1 VVVTD
6 VEDELN
12 LITVNH
18 MALFMPI
25 QPDPA
30 SRIYSGKKLFE
41 LRKFRPPET
50 GFVYLYESRDETARI
65 HAIRGGFYFDEFLDL
80 PLDKLWARVGERAT
94 SHERFFRYFG
104 IRHKHGI
111 ALAIRRVES
120 LTRPVSL
127 DELAHID
134 PAFGLPK
141 GLWTYHVVSDSSRAV
156 RFLNSLARKN
166 VIHHESI
173 LRPYEAENLRVVPLD
188 STEEEYRFRE
198 LYDLYVKPNYP
209 DSGDYVDFV
218 IRIHSKGSDPFGY
231 FTKKKTVWTLFR
243 GSEILGFTV
252 ATEKRGGSVK
262 FGPTILAPEFR
273 GQRIG
278 SEFRL
283 LVEKEYPK
291 ARKFYN
297 TLPDDNLAAL
307 RYVLRAD
314 YYVEA
319 HLRRQYKSDRG
330 ELVVGKLLKPAA
342 SITAAPVWSLPV
354 GELIIQDAREIS
366 RSQLEIII
374 VELLSRFYDEVDS
387 SYVKGVLAAMA
398 GPFSL
403 SRKTK
408 RVFIAKRGGS
418 ASGIIIATPKRGGA
432 LKCSPLVVRGDDVES
447 LRELLHAACQAFPER
462 GFHKVYCHLPLMASQ
477 LIGAAVKLG
486 LKPEGLLKEPYKR
499 GVDLIALGRAER

>member
-1 VVVTD
+1 
-6 VEDELN
+6 
-12 LITVNH
+12 

-65 HAIRGGFYFDEFLDL
+65 HAIRGGFYFEEYLDL

-104 IRHKHGI
+104 TRHKHGI
-111 ALAIRRVES
+111 ALAIRRVEI
-120 LTRPVSL
+120 LTKSVSL

-134 PAFGLPK
+134 PGFGLPK

-156 RFLNSLARKN
+156 RFLNALSRRN
-166 VIHHESI
+166 VIDHESI
-173 LRPYEAENLRVVPLD
+173 LRPRDVESLRVVPLA
-188 STEEEYRFRE
+188 SREEESRFRE

-231 FTKKKTVWTLFR
+231 FTKRKTIWTLFR
-243 GSEILGFTV
+243 NEAVLGFTV

-262 FGPTILAPEFR
+262 FGPTILSPEFR

-283 LVEKEYPK
+283 LVEKEYPN

-319 HLRRQYKSDRG
+319 HLRRQYRSDRG

-342 SITAAPVWSLPV
+342 SMTAAPIWSLPV
-354 GELIIQDAREIS
+354 GESVIQDAREIS
-366 RSQLEIII
+366 RPQLEITI
-374 VELLSRFYDEVDS
+374 VELLSHFYDEVDS
-387 SYVKGVLAAMA
+387 SYVKGILAAME

-403 SRKTK
+403 SKKTK
-408 RVFIAKRGGS
+408 RVFVAKHGGI

-432 LKCSPLVVRGDDVES
+432 LKCSPLVIRGEDVGS
-447 LRELLHAACQAFPER
+447 LQQLLDAAFQAFPER
-462 GFHKVYCHLPLMASQ
+462 RFHKVYCHLPLMASR
-477 LIGAAVKLG
+477 LIRTAVELG
-486 LKPEGLLKEPYKR
+486 FKHEGLLKEPYKR
-499 GVDLIALGRAER
+499 GVDLMVLGRAAL